1 MIIQG
6 YKVFFLLIASLFQT
20 SIIFC
25 VHKLDKPVA
34 KKMGANK
41 TQIRNDKDETT
52 LNKRNFIG
60 QKRDFLGG
68 PVAKTL
74 YSQCREQGF
83 DPWSEN

>member
-25 VHKLDKPVA
+25 VHKLDKPLA

-41 TQIRNDKDETT
+41 TQ
-52 LNKRNFIG
+52 NK
-60 QKRDFLGG
+60 K
-68 PVAKTL
+68 
-74 YSQCREQGF
+74 
-83 DPWSEN
+83 